1 MITYISQQ
9 VTNYHDIKNITTIRH
24 DTIRYG
30 IFTCA
35 QKLPYGQLNLAHGT
49 ETKNKK
55 KTKNK
60 NRVAQKKLLGLTSH
74 YTLQTVNT
82 ESVKPGPR

>member
-55 KTKNK
+55 KN
-60 NRVAQKKLLGLTSH
+60 
-74 YTLQTVNT
+74 
-82 ESVKPGPR
+82 